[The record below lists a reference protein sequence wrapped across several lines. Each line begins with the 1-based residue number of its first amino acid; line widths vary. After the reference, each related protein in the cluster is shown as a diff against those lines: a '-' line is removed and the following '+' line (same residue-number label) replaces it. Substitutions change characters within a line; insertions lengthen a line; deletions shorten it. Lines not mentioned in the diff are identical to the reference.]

1 MKKLLL
7 LLFLPLVSNAQVNIE
22 RYKIYPTDNIYTS
35 LKLDTA
41 TGKIWQ
47 VQIGIG
53 DSIDATITVLSI
65 FPLAEFESEIIEK
78 HKRFTKEWEEEYNN
92 NPDASPEDVKFFKP
106 APLEEFISLWDIAQN
121 GRFKLYPTDNMYNFI
136 MLDVIDGDTYQV
148 QWSIEEDERI
158 VMPIV
163 E

>member
-7 LLFLPLVSNAQVNIE
+7 LLFLPLVSNAQENIE

-53 DSIDATITVLSI
+53 DSSNAMTSILSN
-65 FPLAEFESEIIEK
+65 FPIAEFEAEIIERHNIK
-78 HKRFTKEWEEEYNN
+78 TKLWELDYKND
-92 NPDASPEDVKFFKP
+92 PDASPEDIEYFKP
-106 APLEEFISLWDIAQN
+106 APLKDFISNSRIAQN
-121 GRFKLYPTDNMYNFI
+121 GRFKLYPTDNIYNFI
-136 MLDVIDGDTYQV
+136 MLDVINGDTYQV
-148 QWSIEEDERI
+148 QWSSEEDERI

>member
-7 LLFLPLVSNAQVNIE
+7 LFLLPLVSNAQENIE

-53 DSIDATITVLSI
+53 DSSDAMTSILSN
-65 FPLAEFESEIIEK
+65 FPIAEFEAEIIDK
-78 HKRFTKEWEEEYNN
+78 QKRLTKEWEEEYKN

-106 APLEEFISLWDIAQN
+106 ASLEDWIANSLIAQN

-136 MLDVIDGDTYQV
+136 MLDVINGDTYQV
-148 QWSIEEDERI
+148 QWNIDIDKRMVFPIIE
-158 VMPIV
+158 
-163 E
+163 

>member
-1 MKKLLL
+1 MKKLLFL
-7 LLFLPLVSNAQVNIE
+7 LLLPILSNAQADIE
-22 RYKIYPTDNIYTS
+22 RYKIYPTENIYTS

-41 TGKIWQ
+41 TGRIWQ

-53 DSIDATITVLSI
+53 KSSDAMITVLSKI
-65 FPLAEFESEIIEK
+65 PLAEFEAEIIEK

>member
-7 LLFLPLVSNAQVNIE
+7 LLLLPIVSNAQADIE
-22 RYKIYPTDNIYTS
+22 RYKIYPTENIYTS

-53 DSIDATITVLSI
+53 DSSDAMITALSI
-65 FPLAEFESEIIEK
+65 FPLAKFESEIIER
-78 HKRFTKEWEEEYNN
+78 HKILTKLWELDYKNDT
-92 NPDASPEDVKFFKP
+92 DASPEDIEKHKP
-106 APLEEFISLWDIAQN
+106 ATLEEFISLRDIAQN

-136 MLDVIDGDTYQV
+136 MLDVINGDTYQV

>member
-7 LLFLPLVSNAQVNIE
+7 LLFLPLVANAQENIE

-41 TGKIWQ
+41 TGRIWQ

-53 DSIDATITVLSI
+53 DSSDEMISILSNLSI
-65 FPLAEFESEIIEK
+65 AEFEAEIIER
-78 HKRFTKEWEEEYNN
+78 HKIKTKLWELDYKND
-92 NPDASPEDVKFFKP
+92 PDASPEDIEYFKP
-106 APLEEFISLWDIAQN
+106 APLKDYISNSRIAQN